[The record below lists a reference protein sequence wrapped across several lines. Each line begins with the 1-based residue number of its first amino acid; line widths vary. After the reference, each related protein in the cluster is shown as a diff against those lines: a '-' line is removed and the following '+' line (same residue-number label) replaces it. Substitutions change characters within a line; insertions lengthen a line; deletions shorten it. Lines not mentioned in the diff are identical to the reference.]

1 MTEYIEREA
10 AEEAIYDAKEIDSI
24 NPITKYNNIYYA
36 LQTVPAADVVE
47 VVHGEWIE
55 EIIES
60 YIPLEWD
67 ESDNLIVHHYKRYRC
82 SLCGRVEGKE
92 EPYCNCGAKMNGKRR
107 SE

>member
-1 MTEYIEREA
+1 MAEYIDREA

-47 VVHGEWIE
+47 VVRCGECIHNYGVKANCE
-55 EIIES
+55 FN
-60 YIPLEWD
+60 PHD
-67 ESDNLIVHHYKRYRC
+67 IVCDWWSTDGMDKTDFC
-82 SLCGRVEGKE
+82 SRGE
-92 EPYCNCGAKMNGKRR
+92 RR